1 MLNHFS
7 IMQQRRLRDQ
17 DEEEEEK
24 DKGRK
29 APGKGGGLRIHD
41 LEEDLELSSEESE
54 GSEAEGER
62 ENPQNPTES
71 FSKRPQI
78 LLTSLQNPPR
88 STQNI
93 CFEKSEA
100 RAEEGSPKI
109 YLKLHPSPP

>member
-17 DEEEEEK
+17 DEEEEDK

-62 ENPQNPTES
+62 GNPKIPQNPPQS
-71 FSKRPQI
+71 APKSCSHLSKI
-78 LLTSLQNPPR
+78 PPK
-88 STQNI
+88 STQSPVQ
-93 CFEKSEA
+93 EKTRPRVRREA
-100 RAEEGSPKI
+100 PK
-109 YLKLHPSPP
+109 ST

>member
-62 ENPQNPTES
+62 GNPKIPQNPPPSVPKTS
-71 FSKRPQI
+71 SHLSKIPLNLPKTPLFQ
-78 LLTSLQNPPR
+78 
-88 STQNI
+88 
-93 CFEKSEA
+93 EK
-100 RAEEGSPKI
+100 
-109 YLKLHPSPP
+109 

>member
-17 DEEEEEK
+17 DEEDEDK

-62 ENPQNPTES
+62 GN
-71 FSKRPQI
+71 SKI
-78 LLTSLQNPPR
+78 SQNPPQ
-88 STQNI
+88 SAP
-93 CFEKSEA
+93 KSF
-100 RAEEGSPKI
+100 SNLSKVPPNPPKI
-109 YLKLHPSPP
+109 PLFQEKLGQG

>member
-54 GSEAEGER
+54 GSEAEGEER
-62 ENPQNPTES
+62 GNPKIPQNPLPGVPKTS
-71 FSKRPQI
+71 SHLSKI
-78 LLTSLQNPPR
+78 ALNL
-88 STQNI
+88 
-93 CFEKSEA
+93 
-100 RAEEGSPKI
+100 PKI
-109 YLKLHPSPP
+109 AI